1 MKKLKY
7 QCRKDTDAVVRL
19 SDNMIIGPE
28 HEEEWKEYQDW
39 CCKGNT
45 PLSHEEIEIAISEPS
60 IEQKLAMVGLSLDD
74 LKTALGIK

>member
-7 QCRKDTDAVVRL
+7 QCCKETEAVVRL

-39 CCKGNT
+39 CGKGNT
-45 PLSHEEIEIAISEPS
+45 PLPHEEIEIAISEPS
-60 IEQKLAMVGLSLDD
+60 IEQKLAMVGLNLDD